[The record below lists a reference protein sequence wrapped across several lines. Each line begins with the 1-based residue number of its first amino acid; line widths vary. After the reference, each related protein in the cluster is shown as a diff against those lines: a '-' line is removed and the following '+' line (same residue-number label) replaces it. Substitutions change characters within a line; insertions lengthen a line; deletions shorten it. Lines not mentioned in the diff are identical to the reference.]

1 MDASQFIRDANRV
14 HAHLMETD
22 DGALITTKG
31 CRIYIPARFAEKTLA
46 TISNEVYIVG
56 IFAIVVEGKYYGV
69 SLANAM
75 MRIEPTATESV
86 MFGEDEYIEFCF
98 DPGATV
104 ISSTQLVRNDTL
116 LYEIYDEV
124 IAKGH
129 VPWYVSYD
137 DLGKLFESS
146 EKHAGV
152 KLGANHAILEMIAA
166 AITRDPDEMT
176 RYYRQRIQSRDE
188 QFSNPPAVIAFR
200 NVTYGATNTTAKLM
214 GAYFDDG
221 LTSALVNPSQRVE
234 PIEEILR
241 R

>member
-1 MDASQFIRDANRV
+1 MNAADLIRDASRV

-31 CRIYIPARFAEKTLA
+31 CRIFIPGRFAEKTLA

-75 MRIEPTATESV
+75 MRIEPSSTETV

-98 DPGATV
+98 EPGSTV
-104 ISSTQLVRNDTL
+104 ISSTELVRNDTL
-116 LYEIYDEV
+116 LYEIYDEI

-129 VPWYVSYD
+129 VPWYISYD
-137 DLGKLFESS
+137 DLGRLFESS

-152 KLGANHAILEMIAA
+152 RLGANHAILEMIAA
-166 AITRDPDEMT
+166 AITRDPADLT
-176 RYYRQRIQSRDE
+176 RYYRQAVKARED
-188 QFSNPPAVIAFR
+188 QFTNPPAVIAFR